1 MSNHEKTKRTLR
13 KRRHLRTRAK
23 ISGTAERPRIS
34 VFKSNRAVLVQ
45 AIDDT
50 AHKTLASANDAAL
63 KTAKAGVPDE
73 FKAWGT
79 KAQRAFVAGKN
90 VAEALKKQGIEKV
103 VFDTGGFK
111 YHGRVQAVAEGL
123 RTSGIAV

>member
-1 MSNHEKTKRTLR
+1 MANAQTYKNIHRQ
-13 KRRHLRTRAK
+13 RRHARTRAK

-50 AHKTLASANDAAL
+50 AHKTLVSANDTAHKPK
-63 KTAKAGVPDE
+63 KTGIPDE

-79 KAQRAFVAGKN
+79 KALRAFAAGQQVAG
-90 VAEALKKQGIEKV
+90 ELKKQGIEKA
-103 VFDTGGFK
+103 VFDTGGFS
-111 YHGRVQAVAEGL
+111 YHGRIQAVAEGL
-123 RTSGIAV
+123 RTGGIAV